1 MRVCLL
7 PYDISHFT
15 GPSKGLLPYKRP
27 LPGVAS
33 LPTAAMLSEK
43 QVAIIGAGVSGLL
56 ACKHLLEAGFDPV
69 VFESHGRTG
78 GVWVKGAIEST
89 RLQTPKSFY
98 QFSDFPWPQ
107 SMVEEFPDHR
117 RVVEYLDAYVE
128 EFGLLPRIRFNR
140 RVTEIGFAGNE
151 GKAADW
157 KEWGGTGEAFSL
169 HGKWKL
175 TVEDSLDS
183 GPAPEV
189 YRADFVILCIGMFSD
204 LPRTPAFPVNEGP
217 EVFDGKVL
225 HSMDYAMMEWDHA
238 VELVRG
244 KRVVVV
250 GFQKSSLDIA
260 AEVSKRNDKRY
271 PCTLLFREAH
281 WALPDYLIKYIS
293 RNLNRFMECMIHKPG
308 EGLFLCLLASLLSPL
323 MWIFSKLMES
333 YLRWKYPLKRYGT
346 VPEHSLNM
354 QFQACMTPTL
364 PPQFYD
370 VVEEGSLI
378 LKKLRSFS
386 FCKNGVIIDG
396 DASKVVM
403 ADVVILAT
411 GFKSDE
417 KLKSIF
423 ASLYFRKCMAGSSAP
438 LYRECIHPR
447 IPQVAILG
455 YMNSFSVLH
464 ATEMRSK
471 WLAHFLM
478 GAFKLP
484 GIREM
489 EADVTEWERCARSY
503 SKERY
508 KRYQVSALLQIY
520 CNDILCRDMGCNPR
534 RKRSLLAELFAP
546 YGPADYR
553 GLAPPYLQKP

>member
-1 MRVCLL
+1 
-7 PYDISHFT
+7 
-15 GPSKGLLPYKRP
+15 
-27 LPGVAS
+27 
-33 LPTAAMLSEK
+33 MLSEK

-140 RVTEIGFAGNE
+140 R
-151 GKAADW
+151 
-157 KEWGGTGEAFSL
+157 
-169 HGKWKL
+169 
-175 TVEDSLDS
+175 
-183 GPAPEV
+183 V